1 MGAGKGRR
9 VWITFVLHASSTQFA
24 GRWITT
30 ENKAGLR
37 GDRTFRGLLGP
48 SAVGWAQEVQ
58 LAVLQYKGG
67 GDWYSNPTSVPNL
80 VTFCNAE
87 LSTGFDEE
95 VPYVEVGSPALF
107 NHPFVHMTG
116 HGNVVFT
123 PSEARNLRTWLEAG
137 GFLHISD
144 NYGMDPYIRK
154 EMRKVFPDL
163 DWVELPF
170 QHPVYHAEYDFDG
183 GPPKVH
189 EHDGEAPRGYGL
201 LLDGRLVCYYDV
213 ECDLGD
219 GWEDYAV
226 HRDPEAVRRRALEMG
241 PTSSAS
247 PSPAPATTIDQAV
260 ARPVK
265 GG

>member
-1 MGAGKGRR
+1 M
-9 VWITFVLHASSTQFA
+9 L
-24 GRWITT
+24 
-30 ENKAGLR
+30 
-37 GDRTFRGLLGP
+37 LLGVF
-48 SAVGWAQEVQ
+48 SLTQSQAQEVQ

-67 GDWYSNPTSVPNL
+67 GDWYSNPTSLPNL
-80 VTFCNAE
+80 VTFCNEE
-87 LSTGFDEE
+87 LLTGFDED

-107 NHPFVHMTG
+107 NYPFVHMTG

-154 EMRKVFPDL
+154 EMGKVFPDL

-170 QHPVYHAEYDFDG
+170 QHPVYHAEFDFDS

-241 PTSSAS
+241 ANLVSFALSG
-247 PSPAPATTIDQAV
+247 
-260 ARPVK
+260 ARDD
-265 GG
+265 